1 MQQKRVINIQVKPL
15 NASSGMKI
23 VGDGSFQQKYSR
35 DDNAFYPSYSA
46 ILPLVVTVAV
56 NLQDP
61 DGVITEGPLR
71 STVSTGIWANTS
83 LPTR

>member
-35 DDNAFYPSYSA
+35 DDNAFYSA
-46 ILPLVVTVAV
+46 RC
-56 NLQDP
+56 N
-61 DGVITEGPLR
+61 GSGESSGP
-71 STVSTGIWANTS
+71 
-83 LPTR
+83 